1 MINDELYKRHHVVQ
15 AIAILVVVI
24 FVARLFALQII
35 DKSFRDKSDNISLVK
50 QTIYPPR
57 GLIYD
62 RNGELL
68 VYNQPIFEVMLVVRD
83 MNKGEAPFDTLA
95 FCRAMRIEREQFDRR
110 MGEIRDKSKNPGY
123 SQYRPQ
129 VFMTQLNSVDI
140 APLQQE
146 IYKLPGVSI
155 RKRTLRDYTYAAAAQ
170 VLGNIGEVSQKDIDN
185 DSYYQSG
192 DFSGRDGLERTY
204 EKVLRGEK
212 GMEVLMRDNR
222 GCIQGHY
229 ENGALDRDPI
239 AGDNIT
245 ITLDIQLQLLA
256 EELLQGKIGSA
267 VAIEPSTGEILALA
281 SNPTWNPS
289 LLIGRQR
296 SANYRELL
304 NDKTKPLMNRAT
316 QAQYSPGSTFKTVQ
330 SLVCLQEGGITPNT
344 MYPCS
349 GPGSSPIKCT
359 HHHGSPVTLLG
370 AIEQSCNPY
379 YWQAFRD
386 MLEKNG
392 YGKDN
397 ENFRARYQLW
407 VDDMRSFNLG
417 RKFEDS
423 DISEQSRGSVPT
435 TDLYDKLYGKTGWRA
450 MTIRSNSIGQGEV
463 LVTPL
468 QLCNMVATIANEGYY
483 ITPHLCKEDSFL
495 EHKHMTAVEER
506 YFPVV
511 KAGMGRVMTNGTGR
525 HYALPDGITSGGK
538 TGTVQNSRGRDHAIF
553 IGFAPL
559 DDPKIA
565 VAVVVE
571 NAGFGATWAAPIATL
586 MMEQYLTGKI
596 TRTDLRYRIGTTVLN
611 ANVKSR
617 K

>member
-468 QLCNMVATIANEGYY
+468 QLCNMVATIANEGFY

>member
-304 NDKTKPLMNRAT
+304 NDKTKPLMNCAT